1 MNSNYEAL
9 LKVLERHGSRMM
21 ARHALDSAC
30 KHINVPAGTV
40 PDDRLERVVE
50 LTMQSFRVFC
60 DDKSRQAL
68 WLDLVE
74 LLETRH

>member
-1 MNSNYEAL
+1 MNVYGEL
-9 LKVLERHGSRMM
+9 LQILERHGSRMM

-30 KHINVPAGTV
+30 KHLELPAGTISN
-40 PDDRLERVVE
+40 DHLERVVE

-60 DDKSRQAL
+60 DDKARQAL

-74 LLETRH
+74 LLETRR

>member
-1 MNSNYEAL
+1 
-9 LKVLERHGSRMM
+9 MM

-30 KHINVPAGTV
+30 KHLELPAGTV
-40 PDDRLERVVE
+40 PTDRLEQVIE

-60 DDKSRQAL
+60 NDKARQAL

-74 LLETRH
+74 LLEARR